1 MKEGKKRL
9 FMELLKNSKRSD
21 RELAKVLGVSQPTIT
36 RMRHKLV
43 EEGTIREFTVI
54 PDFIKLGYKIMAITI
69 AKAKIALTPEEQE
82 KTKTLVL
89 ENPNVI
95 FVASANGMG
104 RNGVMISLHRNYSDF
119 VRFMSDLKSEST
131 GYMENVDNML
141 ISLTSG
147 DVVKPLSLSY
157 LAGQEDPQAETG

>member
-1 MKEGKKRL
+1 
-9 FMELLKNSKRSD
+9 MELLKDSKRSD

-43 EEGTIREFTVI
+43 EEGIIREFTVI
-54 PDFIKLGYKIMAITI
+54 PDFIKLGFKIMAITI
-69 AKAKIALTPEEQE
+69 AKAKTTLTSEEQE
-82 KTKTLVL
+82 KARTLVL

-119 VRFMSDLKSEST
+119 VRFMSDLKSESM

-141 ISLTSG
+141 ISLMSG

-157 LAGQEDPQAETG
+157 LAGQEEPQAETR